1 MSRFAWRSLGVW
13 ALIALVLAAVWTLYM
28 QPDFMLT
35 VAQQVW
41 ACF

>member
-1 MSRFAWRSLGVW
+1 MNKRWRQSLSVVGVAVALGAVMSMYL
-13 ALIALVLAAVWTLYM
+13 
-28 QPDFMLT
+28 QPEFMLT

>member
-1 MSRFAWRSLGVW
+1 MRRVAWRGLGVW
-13 ALIALVLAAVWTLYM
+13 AVIALVLAAVWTLYM

>member
-1 MSRFAWRSLGVW
+1 MSPRWRQSLAWVLVTG
-13 ALIALVLAAVWTLYM
+13 VLAMVTAMYV

>member
-1 MSRFAWRSLGVW
+1 MSPRWRQSLAWVLV
-13 ALIALVLAAVWTLYM
+13 AAVLATVTAMYV

>member
-1 MSRFAWRSLGVW
+1 MSTRWRHAM
-13 ALIALVLAAVWTLYM
+13 ALTIVALVLAMVMAMYL

>member
-1 MSRFAWRSLGVW
+1 MSKRWRHALALAGVG
-13 ALIALVLAAVWTLYM
+13 LVLAAVMTMYL
-28 QPDFMLT
+28 QPEFMLT